1 MKGKL
6 MWGIIVL
13 VLALAVVPLSCS
25 STEEGGTPSSPGS
38 GYIGPG
44 FDDRLDGEV
53 NIVLADHEPGTCQEL
68 YLKRGEEGDVPIL
81 LHFDS
86 YNPEV
91 TEVPISI
98 DPVNGSYSWEVC
110 YGILDDEGNEIGEGS
125 FSSRQ
130 ILSYNVS
137 GTVVIKANETLPLTM
152 TIRIPEDLPKR
163 ISRPSFDI
171 WGAAAGICVPP
182 EIQHMGGANSVRI
195 EVHIVD

>member
-1 MKGKL
+1 M
-6 MWGIIVL
+6 
-13 VLALAVVPLSCS
+13 VLALAVVPLSCT
-25 STEEGGTPSSPGS
+25 STEEGSTPGPSGS

-44 FDDRLDGEV
+44 LNDSLDGEV

-81 LHFDS
+81 IHFDS

-91 TEVPISI
+91 TGMPISI
-98 DPVNGSYSWEVC
+98 DPVNGSYSWEAY

-130 ILSYNVS
+130 VLSYNVT
-137 GTVVIKANETLPLTM
+137 GTVVLKANETPPLTM
-152 TIRIPEDLPKR
+152 TVRIPEDLPKR
-163 ISRPSFDI
+163 ISPSSFDI
-171 WGAAAGICVPP
+171 GAAGICVPP